1 MREKI
6 RTSKEVEYDTV
17 NAKRILDVLRK
28 SVRGLTIAE
37 IASQLGLNRHTVT
50 KICERLLM
58 EKKINYD
65 EKGPAKIYYSVG
77 PSKFVGRIDL
87 GPRDKLWIDIFKPK
101 YPGEEEFVRVNQTKH
116 DNLIRASS
124 KFKSVGAIAIKK
136 SQLVNFIRIL
146 RDIAR
151 KEFGLSV

>member
-1 MREKI
+1 MADLK
-6 RTSKEVEYDTV
+6 TSKEVEYDTK
-17 NAKRILDVLRK
+17 NAQSIKELLDK
-28 SVRGLTIAE
+28 SERGLTIAE
-37 IASQLGLNRHTVT
+37 ISEKLNLNRHTVT
-50 KICERLLM
+50 KLCERMLI

-87 GPRDKLWIDIFKPK
+87 STTDKLWIDVFKHPR
-101 YPGEEEFVRVNQTKH
+101 YAGEEEFIRINQTKH

-124 KFKSVGAIAIKK
+124 KFKSVGAVAIKK

-146 RDIAR
+146 RDVAR
-151 KEFGLSV
+151 KEFGLNV